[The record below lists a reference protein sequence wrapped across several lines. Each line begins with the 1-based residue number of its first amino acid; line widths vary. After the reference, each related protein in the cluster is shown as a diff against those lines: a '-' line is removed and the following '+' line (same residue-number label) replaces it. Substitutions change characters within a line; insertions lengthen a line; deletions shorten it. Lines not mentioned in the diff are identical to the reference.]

1 MKTTKSS
8 DLSHNGDLL
17 SKPNRREFLSASTTM
32 VGGLVLGFGA
42 ITEEAEAA
50 VVNTQVNLWLSVG
63 NDNSITLAV
72 GTADMGQGSAQGLA
86 TALCEELMVDPSRVK
101 IVTGKPTLAVPAP
114 IGASINTAGSGM
126 IRNYFWKTRDA
137 GAAAREMLISA
148 AMASIGD
155 GNRSNYVVQNGVVT
169 NTSNGQSR
177 TYGQVAI
184 AAAALPVP
192 TSAALVSNLSYIGKS
207 VKRQD
212 IPLKVDGSAVYGID
226 VRIPNMVYAVIKH
239 SPTFGGVLSATPA
252 APTGAIAVVPTQV
265 VAGVG
270 RGLDAV
276 GNINALAVVASTTWD
291 AMRLAR
297 GLKPRWTLPANAVAL
312 NTTQFKADA
321 QTLLRGGT
329 PFTGTNSPGTIY
341 TVETVGVPATAL
353 STSAKKLDVT
363 YTLPYVSHACMEV
376 LNCTVNYVAGVSC
389 EVWAPTQAAKNVLSL
404 VATLTGLSLDK
415 ITVNTTFLG
424 GGLGRKIEMDFI
436 SQAVQVAM
444 AIKRPV
450 KLMWPREED
459 FTHDV
464 YRPMAAVR
472 VQVGLGTGSIINGWT
487 YRNVSPSLLGQR
499 GVTLTAKG
507 DSQGYEASQD
517 LPYKFGSRLT
527 EWVMHGSP
535 IPIGFWRSVG
545 ASINTF
551 AVESAIDESAAAAG
565 VDPYLYR
572 RNLLSDPRW
581 IAVLEAAAN
590 ASGWTSAAPAGTAR
604 GIAIG
609 AAFNS
614 ISAQVVEVKK
624 GAKGPVVTR
633 VWIAIDCGICVNP
646 DQVTA
651 QLMGGV
657 IHGMNAALYGQQTFS
672 NGAAQVANFN
682 NNRVTLLK
690 EAPEVSVTIIAGAM
704 DRSLPI
710 GGVGELGVPTF
721 APALANAWFK
731 LTKTRVRD
739 LPFLPGSTMSD

>member
-1 MKTTKSS
+1 
-8 DLSHNGDLL
+8 
-17 SKPNRREFLSASTTM
+17 
-32 VGGLVLGFGA
+32 
-42 ITEEAEAA
+42 
-50 VVNTQVNLWLSVG
+50 
-63 NDNSITLAV
+63 
-72 GTADMGQGSAQGLA
+72 
-86 TALCEELMVDPSRVK
+86 
-101 IVTGKPTLAVPAP
+101 
-114 IGASINTAGSGM
+114 
-126 IRNYFWKTRDA
+126 
-137 GAAAREMLISA
+137 
-148 AMASIGD
+148 
-155 GNRSNYVVQNGVVT
+155 
-169 NTSNGQSR
+169 
-177 TYGQVAI
+177 
-184 AAAALPVP
+184 
-192 TSAALVSNLSYIGKS
+192 
-207 VKRQD
+207 
-212 IPLKVDGSAVYGID
+212 
-226 VRIPNMVYAVIKH
+226 
-239 SPTFGGVLSATPA
+239 
-252 APTGAIAVVPTQV
+252 
-265 VAGVG
+265 
-270 RGLDAV
+270 
-276 GNINALAVVASTTWD
+276 
-291 AMRLAR
+291 
-297 GLKPRWTLPANAVAL
+297 
-312 NTTQFKADA
+312 
-321 QTLLRGGT
+321 
-329 PFTGTNSPGTIY
+329 
-341 TVETVGVPATAL
+341 
-353 STSAKKLDVT
+353 
-363 YTLPYVSHACMEV
+363 
-376 LNCTVNYVAGVSC
+376 
-389 EVWAPTQAAKNVLSL
+389 
-404 VATLTGLSLDK
+404 
-415 ITVNTTFLG
+415 
-424 GGLGRKIEMDFI
+424 
-436 SQAVQVAM
+436 
-444 AIKRPV
+444 
-450 KLMWPREED
+450 
-459 FTHDV
+459 
-464 YRPMAAVR
+464 
-472 VQVGLGTGSIINGWT
+472 
-487 YRNVSPSLLGQR
+487 LLGQR

-517 LPYKFGSRLT
+517 LPYKFGSRFT

-572 RNLLSDPRW
+572 RILLSDPRW